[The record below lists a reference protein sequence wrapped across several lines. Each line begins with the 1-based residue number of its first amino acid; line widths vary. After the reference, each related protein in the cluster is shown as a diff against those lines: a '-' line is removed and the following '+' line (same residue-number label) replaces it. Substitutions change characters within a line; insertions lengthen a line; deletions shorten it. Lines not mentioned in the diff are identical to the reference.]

1 MAGTNAGKRSTGW
14 TARLAVLALAAMT
27 GACSSLSEETG
38 LDLMASAPKAPDLRP
53 ANEGGAPLSEL
64 GKATEY
70 WGKEYA
76 KNPRNAAAAI
86 AYAKNLKAL
95 GNKQEAFNILA
106 QAAQTTPD
114 NKELAAEYG
123 RLALDLEKVSLAAQ
137 LLEAADD
144 PMRPDWRVVS
154 ARGAALAKLG
164 NYKDAVQHLERANTL
179 APDQVAV
186 QNNLALAYAM
196 NGDPARAETLLRQ
209 AVARGGG
216 SAKTKQNLALVLGLQ
231 GKYDEATQVGA
242 TVVSA
247 DVARENTSIVRQMV
261 KLDPKVSQPYTAPPA
276 LAAAPAQNTPART
289 STAQAS
295 TGQTWTAEVQTPSA
309 PVAFK
314 PATIDNT
321 SAGSW
326 DATVISPTAAR

>member
-1 MAGTNAGKRSTGW
+1 MAGTNAGKRSTGL
-14 TARLAVLALAAMT
+14 TARLLVLALAAMT

-38 LDLMASAPKAPDLRP
+38 LDLLAAGPTAQDQRP
-53 ANEGGAPLSEL
+53 ANEGGAPQSEL

-70 WGKEYA
+70 WGKEYS
-76 KNPRNAAAAI
+76 KNPKNATAAI

-95 GNKQEAFNILA
+95 GNKQEAFNVLA

-114 NKELAAEYG
+114 NRELAAEYG

-137 LLEAADD
+137 LLEVADD

-164 NYKDAVQHLERANTL
+164 RYKDAVQHLERANML

-196 NGDPARAETLLRQ
+196 NGDPAKAETLLRS
-209 AVARGGG
+209 AVAKGGA

-231 GKYDEATQVGA
+231 GKYDEATQVGS

-247 DVARENTSIVRQMV
+247 DVARENTSVVRQMV
-261 KLDPKVSQPYTAPPA
+261 RLEPKASQPFTAPPA
-276 LAAAPAQNTPART
+276 LASAPAQTWPTQTQAPAAT
-289 STAQAS
+289 
-295 TGQTWTAEVQTPSA
+295 
-309 PVAFK
+309 VAFK
-314 PATIDNT
+314 PATIDNS

-326 DATVISPTAAR
+326 DATVVSSGPSR

>member
-1 MAGTNAGKRSTGW
+1 MAGTSVTNAGKRSTGIP
-14 TARLAVLALAAMT
+14 ARLAVLALAAMT

-38 LDLMASAPKAPDLRP
+38 LDLLASAPQAQDLRP
-53 ANEGGAPLSEL
+53 ANEGGAPQSEL

-76 KNPRNAAAAI
+76 KNRNNTKAAL
-86 AYAKNLKAL
+86 AYAQNLKAL
-95 GNKQEAFNILA
+95 GNKTEAFNILA
-106 QAAQTTPD
+106 QAAQTSPD

-123 RLALDLEKVSLAAQ
+123 RLALDLERVSLAAQ
-137 LLEAADD
+137 LLEVADD

-164 NYKDAVQHLERANTL
+164 RYKDAVQHLERAHML

-196 NGDPARAETLLRQ
+196 NGDPVRAETMLRQ
-209 AVARGGG
+209 AVARSGGT
-216 SAKTKQNLALVLGLQ
+216 AKTKQNLALVLGLQ
-231 GKYDEATQVGA
+231 GKYDEATQVGSS
-242 TVVSA
+242 VVSA
-247 DVARENTSIVRQMV
+247 DVARANTNVVRQMV
-261 KLDPKVSQPYTAPPA
+261 KLEPKASQPFTAPPA
-276 LAAAPAQNTPART
+276 LASAPAQSWPA
-289 STAQAS
+289 A
-295 TGQTWTAEVQTPSA
+295 VQPPAA

-321 SAGSW
+321 SAGAW
-326 DATVISPTAAR
+326 DATVVSSAR

>member
-1 MAGTNAGKRSTGW
+1 MAGTNAGERSTGL
-14 TARLAVLALAAMT
+14 TARLVVLALAAMT

-38 LDLMASAPKAPDLRP
+38 LDLLAAGPTAQDLRP
-53 ANEGGAPLSEL
+53 ANEGGAPQSEL

-76 KNPRNAAAAI
+76 KNPTNSAAAI

-106 QAAQTTPD
+106 QASQTTPD

-137 LLEAADD
+137 LLEVADD

-164 NYKDAVQHLERANTL
+164 RYKDAVQHLERANML

-196 NGDPARAETLLRQ
+196 NGDPAKAEGLLRQ
-209 AVARGGG
+209 AVARGG
-216 SAKTKQNLALVLGLQ
+216 SSPKTKQNLALVLGLQ

-247 DVARENTSIVRQMV
+247 DVARENTSVVRQMV
-261 KLDPKVSQPYTAPPA
+261 KVDPKVSQPFTAPPA
-276 LAAAPAQNTPART
+276 LASAPAQTWPT
-289 STAQAS
+289 QVQA
-295 TGQTWTAEVQTPSA
+295 PSA

-314 PATIDNT
+314 PATIDT
-321 SAGSW
+321 SSSGSW
-326 DATVISPTAAR
+326 DATVVSSAAAR

>member
-1 MAGTNAGKRSTGW
+1 MAGTTAGQRSMGI

-38 LDLMASAPKAPDLRP
+38 LDLMASASAPPAQDLRP
-53 ANEGGAPLSEL
+53 ANEGGLPQTEL

-76 KNPRNAAAAI
+76 KNPSNAAAAI

-106 QAAQTTPD
+106 QAAQTTPE
-114 NKELAAEYG
+114 NRELAAEYG

-137 LLEAADD
+137 LLEVADD

-154 ARGAALAKLG
+154 ARGAAMAKLG
-164 NYKDAVQHLERANTL
+164 RYKDAVQHLERANML
-179 APDQVAV
+179 APEQVAV

-196 NGDPARAETLLRQ
+196 NGEAAKAEGLLRQ

-216 SAKTKQNLALVLGLQ
+216 SPKTKQNLALVLGLQ
-231 GKYDEATQVGA
+231 GKYDEATQVGS

-247 DVARENTSIVRQMV
+247 DVARENTSVLRQMV
-261 KLDPKVSQPYTAPPA
+261 KLDPKASQPFTAPPA
-276 LAAAPAQNTPART
+276 LAAAPAPIWP
-289 STAQAS
+289 AQAQAP
-295 TGQTWTAEVQTPSA
+295 TQVQAPAA

-314 PATIDNT
+314 PATIDNA
-321 SAGSW
+321 SASSW
-326 DATVISPTAAR
+326 DATVVSSAPAR

>member
-1 MAGTNAGKRSTGW
+1 MAGTTAGHRSTGI
-14 TARLAVLALAAMT
+14 TARMAVLALAAMT

-38 LDLMASAPKAPDLRP
+38 LNLMASAPPAQDLRP
-53 ANEGGAPLSEL
+53 SNEGGAPQTEL

-76 KNPRNAAAAI
+76 KNPSNANAAI
-86 AYAKNLKAL
+86 SYAKNLKAL

-106 QAAQTTPD
+106 QAAQTTPE
-114 NKELAAEYG
+114 NRELAAEYG

-137 LLEAADD
+137 LLEVADD

-164 NYKDAVQHLERANTL
+164 RYKDAVQHLERANML
-179 APDQVAV
+179 APEQVAV

-196 NGDPARAETLLRQ
+196 NGEPAKAEGLLRQ

-231 GKYDEATQVGA
+231 GKYDEATQVGS

-247 DVARENTSIVRQMV
+247 EVARENTSVLRQMV
-261 KLDPKVSQPYTAPPA
+261 KLDPKASQSFTAPPA
-276 LAAAPAQNTPART
+276 VAAAPVQSWP
-289 STAQAS
+289 AQAQAQA
-295 TGQTWTAEVQTPSA
+295 QTQTQAPAA

-321 SAGSW
+321 SASSW
-326 DATVISPTAAR
+326 DATVVSSAPAR